1 MRCAAAVPRRSPLLR
16 RRPKMMCRGSTND
29 AVVLRISADERLN
42 EHERTVQPD
51 AVRLRTGDPRGSG
64 QKARQPG
71 GFAELLACGRFDDS
85 VVTSRRLFSDPGQ
98 AQNLSLDRE
107 EGVRWIAVIAGYF
120 HGTPAHS
127 ARVVA
132 VPVRKIVEAGCRSSK
147 TPAMNQDRRS
157 SHTPRPG
164 GTDGREP
171 PQAQAGRQS
180 S

>member
-1 MRCAAAVPRRSPLLR
+1 MDKRLASP
-16 RRPKMMCRGSTND
+16 
-29 AVVLRISADERLN
+29 E
-42 EHERTVQPD
+42 
-51 AVRLRTGDPRGSG
+51 
-64 QKARQPG
+64 

-132 VPVRKIVEAGCRSSK
+132 VPVRKIVEGWVPFFKDTRHEPGQ
-147 TPAMNQDRRS
+147 TIIPIRLGPAELM
-157 SHTPRPG
+157 G
-164 GTDGREP
+164 GEP
-171 PQAQAGRQS
+171 PQTQAGRQS